1 MKHFIKIA
9 IFIVCCATMLHA
21 MPVSAATNSLPPGML
36 IDDQNG
42 IRVNRDGV
50 YFIEAVDLRP
60 GEIITKTLTIRNTEK
75 AAPPF
80 KLYMT
85 AQPLE
90 SVGPVDL
97 RDKVQL
103 KLDLAGRQLY
113 SGRIRGDEDV
123 DMIQNALDL
132 GTYSFGNERTM
143 DITLTV
149 DKDMPMS
156 YEKSAADIRWHF
168 YAVRDESADPPKTGE
183 TLQNGLL
190 LLAAALMAGATT
202 FLIIRKDR
210 EGVRE

>member
-1 MKHFIKIA
+1 
-9 IFIVCCATMLHA
+9 MLHA